1 MKLRRNRCVE
11 RAIRHF
17 LLVLALVPAVLSSQ
31 SQASV
36 YYFSTDITGA
46 QTQIDVNHTS
56 LWVTTPGGRV
66 DILGGIFT
74 MKAGSNASASITF
87 SLYSGNL
94 NLTQIAT
101 ATALVSKTLTYSQ
114 FASQTANPG
123 QFEFHAF
130 DVATPSS
137 PYTLLGG
144 QTYTAVLS
152 SAANDVQSQAYF
164 IKDSGLMY
172 LRDPNNLG
180 GSAIDPALVP
190 EPSVISMV
198 MLGIGGLAA
207 WSRVRRKADS
217 V

>member
-1 MKLRRNRCVE
+1 MKLSRDRCVE

-17 LLVLALVPAVLSSQ
+17 LLVLALVPIVLSSQ
-31 SQASV
+31 SQGSV

-46 QTQIDVNHTS
+46 QTQIDINHTS
-56 LWVTTPGGRV
+56 MWVTTPGGDL

-74 MKAGSNASASITF
+74 MKAGSNATANISFALYMG
-87 SLYSGNL
+87 SLT
-94 NLTQIAT
+94 LTQVAT

-114 FASQTANPG
+114 FAAQVANAG

-130 DVATPSS
+130 DVGTPSS
-137 PYTLLGG
+137 PLTLVGG

-152 SAANDVQSQAYF
+152 STAADVQSQAYF

-180 GSAIDPALVP
+180 GPAIDPAAVP
-190 EPSVISMV
+190 EPS
-198 MLGIGGLAA
+198 AA
-207 WSRVRRKADS
+207 WLLLVGLGAWAIVRSRKSAV
-217 V
+217 